1 MGAAALAVSRMRPA
15 LTWRALDGDL
25 VAGEVR
31 ARLRPDNRW
40 FVYFDTWR
48 ADAYPPLAD
57 AVAHDLGRDLYVTL
71 EDAEYDA
78 LDACVQAGFAV
89 HRRESYYRI
98 PADRAVAGL
107 AGAVLPAGLDV
118 LSAADADITR
128 LRRLDDA
135 LRQDVPGSEGW
146 RWDAEE
152 FRAETFGP
160 FFDPA
165 TYLVAVDRASGEYAG
180 LVRIWR
186 NRAGPRLG
194 LIATLA
200 RYRRRGVARAL
211 LGQAFAVLA
220 ARGETNVTCEV
231 DDTNVA
237 SVSWLTG
244 LGARRYGGNA
254 ELIRRQPGR
263 RLPDRLDVG
272 VAEAAAEFALE
283 EVMSWAPGQQFRSR
297 CDPPVSPVRG
307 RGGGRDR
314 REPRHHGPVG
324 GQAGGGEGWVVTEPV
339 PAVTAERSVDHL
351 QEECLLRLPVTGP
364 WQLAQVEAADPSA
377 DAVPVGEVQDEV
389 LFPGRF
395 GQGGSGQGQHV
406 EQYIRPSVGQAEPG
420 AVRRRTTG
428 GEAVRHAAIVA
439 RQRKAEISSA
449 G

>member
-1 MGAAALAVSRMRPA
+1 MAAAALTVSRMRPG

-25 VAGEVR
+25 VAGEES
-31 ARLRPDNRW
+31 ARGRTDNRW

-57 AVAHDLGRDLYVTL
+57 AVARDLGGDLYVTL

-78 LDACVQAGFAV
+78 LDACAQAGFAV

-98 PADRAVAGL
+98 PADRAAAGL

-152 FRAETFGP
+152 FRTETFGP
-160 FFDPA
+160 FFDPD

-186 NRAGPRLG
+186 NLAG
-194 LIATLA
+194 
-200 RYRRRGVARAL
+200 
-211 LGQAFAVLA
+211 
-220 ARGETNVTCEV
+220 RGETSVTCEV

-254 ELIRRQPGR
+254 ELIRRQ
-263 RLPDRLDVG
+263 LPDRPEISRRG
-272 VAEAAAEFALE
+272 VNLFRAGDATVRTWTAA
-283 EVMSWAPGQQFRSR
+283 
-297 CDPPVSPVRG
+297 
-307 RGGGRDR
+307 
-314 REPRHHGPVG
+314 
-324 GQAGGGEGWVVTEPV
+324 
-339 PAVTAERSVDHL
+339 
-351 QEECLLRLPVTGP
+351 
-364 WQLAQVEAADPSA
+364 
-377 DAVPVGEVQDEV
+377 
-389 LFPGRF
+389 
-395 GQGGSGQGQHV
+395 
-406 EQYIRPSVGQAEPG
+406 
-420 AVRRRTTG
+420 RTT
-428 GEAVRHAAIVA
+428 R
-439 RQRKAEISSA
+439 R
-449 G
+449 

>member
-1 MGAAALAVSRMRPA
+1 MAAAALAVSRIRPA

-40 FVYFDTWR
+40 FLYFDTWR

-57 AVAHDLGRDLYVTL
+57 AVARDLGGDLYVTL

-78 LDACVQAGFAV
+78 LDACAQAGFAV

-128 LRRLDDA
+128 LRLLDDA

-152 FRAETFGP
+152 FRTETFGP

-211 LGQAFAVLA
+211 LGQAFGVLA
-220 ARGETNVTCEV
+220 ARGETSVTCEV

-254 ELIRRQPGR
+254 ELIRRQ
-263 RLPDRLDVG
+263 LPDRPENFRRG
-272 VAEAAAEFALE
+272 VNLFRPGDATVRTWTAARTTRCCF
-283 EVMSWAPGQQFRSR
+283 SPSPDGTWAPSARSTNAMPAGSRSGSPGGATTATSWRTRFRTPSSPSGRNRGASGATATSR
-297 CDPPVSPVRG
+297 RG
-307 RGGGRDR
+307 C
-314 REPRHHGPVG
+314 
-324 GQAGGGEGWVVTEPV
+324 GES
-339 PAVTAERSVDHL
+339 R
-351 QEECLLRLPVTGP
+351 
-364 WQLAQVEAADPSA
+364 
-377 DAVPVGEVQDEV
+377 
-389 LFPGRF
+389 
-395 GQGGSGQGQHV
+395 
-406 EQYIRPSVGQAEPG
+406 
-420 AVRRRTTG
+420 
-428 GEAVRHAAIVA
+428 
-439 RQRKAEISSA
+439 SA
-449 G
+449 GW

>member
-1 MGAAALAVSRMRPA
+1 MVATALAVSRMRSA

-40 FVYFDTWR
+40 FLYFDTWR

-57 AVAHDLGRDLYVTL
+57 AVARDLGRDLYLAL

-78 LDACVQAGFAV
+78 LEACAEAGFAV

-98 PADRAVAGL
+98 PTDGAVAGL

-128 LRRLDDA
+128 LRLLDDA

-165 TYLVAVDRASGEYAG
+165 TYLVAVDRASGQYAG

-211 LGQAFAVLA
+211 LGQAVAVLA
-220 ARGETNVTCEV
+220 ARGDTSVVGEV

-237 SVSWLTG
+237 SISLLTG

-263 RLPDRLDVG
+263 PAITD
-272 VAEAAAEFALE
+272 A
-283 EVMSWAPGQQFRSR
+283 
-297 CDPPVSPVRG
+297 
-307 RGGGRDR
+307 R
-314 REPRHHGPVG
+314 R
-324 GQAGGGEGWVVTEPV
+324 
-339 PAVTAERSVDHL
+339 
-351 QEECLLRLPVTGP
+351 
-364 WQLAQVEAADPSA
+364 VEA
-377 DAVPVGEVQDEV
+377 
-389 LFPGRF
+389 
-395 GQGGSGQGQHV
+395 
-406 EQYIRPSVGQAEPG
+406 
-420 AVRRRTTG
+420 
-428 GEAVRHAAIVA
+428 
-439 RQRKAEISSA
+439 
-449 G
+449 